1 MIFEKIR
8 DIISEQL
15 GIEKGSI
22 SPDTTF
28 EDLGMDSLDLFQII
42 VEMEEAFDIR
52 IEDGEEIKTV
62 SQAVKYVEDRKI

>member
-62 SQAVKYVEDRKI
+62 CQAVKYVEDSKI

>member
-22 SPDTTF
+22 LPDTTF

-42 VEMEEAFDIR
+42 VEIEEAFDIR